1 MDCQKILHRRNG
13 PQGPDSGPDVVSRR
27 ELGKRKAYRSLD
39 GRPQGLMDEG
49 RTVIGRARRHL
60 ICLPKD
66 VADDGRFSIA
76 DIEAVDADAGSGK
89 VAIQANTRDGLDGGY
104 ENPGQCF
111 LMSSR
116 SGDATIQEL
125 LYPGVEADNARYV
138 GRTRFKDTGDSRR
151 LLPLEGM
158 DAVAAGDVRRHSS
171 IAADDDAAR
180 PAWPVKRFMAR
191 KAGCRDDAIG

>member
-13 PQGPDSGPDVVSRR
+13 PQGPDSGPDGVSRR

-39 GRPQGLMDEG
+39 GRSQGLMDEG

-66 VADDGRFSIA
+66 VADDGRFCIA

-89 VAIQANTRDGLDGGY
+89 VAIQADTLDSLDGGY

-111 LMSSR
+111 LMRSR

-125 LYPGVEADNARYV
+125 LYPGVEAGNARYV
-138 GRTRFKDTGDSRR
+138 GRTSSKTPGTADGCSRSKEWTPSPPVMYGVTRASRR
-151 LLPLEGM
+151 MTMP
-158 DAVAAGDVRRHSS
+158 
-171 IAADDDAAR
+171 
-180 PAWPVKRFMAR
+180 PVPP
-191 KAGCRDDAIG
+191 GP